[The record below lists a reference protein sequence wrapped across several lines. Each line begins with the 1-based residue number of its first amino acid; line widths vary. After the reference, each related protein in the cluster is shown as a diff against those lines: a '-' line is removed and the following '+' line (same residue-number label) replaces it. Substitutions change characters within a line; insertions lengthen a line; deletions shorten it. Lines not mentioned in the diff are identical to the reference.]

1 MGSKITPSNG
11 LIAEGLGLG
20 ARVPERKGQIES
32 GRRFEGF
39 EELSSLIITRIVA
52 QCFWIYR

>member
-20 ARVPERKGQIES
+20 ARVPERKGVRKVGE
-32 GRRFEGF
+32 R
-39 EELSSLIITRIVA
+39 
-52 QCFWIYR
+52 